1 MLAVLLQKP
10 PDGRKLLVAHAL
22 LIEVFVSL
30 EGLLGVEGQH
40 LNFRLPLDHIQQGVD
55 PGADAGIGQDADVG
69 GLDDKKDQI
78 AHAGGDAI
86 VLDAVDPHE
95 LPGGLGGILFFLS
108 VHSFIPPWGK
118 LGGKKPV
125 QRMVTQQVTRLGFWL
140 NQYFALAFLAL

>member
-1 MLAVLLQKP
+1 MRA
-10 PDGRKLLVAHAL
+10 
-22 LIEVFVSL
+22 
-30 EGLLGVEGQH
+30 QH
-40 LNFRLPLDHIQQGVD
+40 LNFRLSLDHIQQGVD
-55 PGADAGIGQDADVG
+55 PGANAGIGQDADIG
-69 GLDDKKDQI
+69 GLDDEKDQI